1 MILTFPKL
9 QLIKSG
15 TLYAKGDMTSE
26 QMELCHDILQSYRKE
41 LEKDTKKEKPVS
53 SLIEKLHEIQTTES
67 YVVASTIQSYP
78 LEEDLDQN
86 IRSQVLC
93 RILEAETTE
102 ILDPEYWE
110 ERERQIKEDYSLEI
124 CLQDE
129 QNKREEWERKCQE
142 DEQLARLIA
151 EEDAEKFLTC
161 WCVEICE
168 CDIAISMVVS
178 ESADA

>member
-1 MILTFPKL
+1 M
-9 QLIKSG
+9 
-15 TLYAKGDMTSE
+15 
-26 QMELCHDILQSYRKE
+26 
-41 LEKDTKKEKPVS
+41 S
-53 SLIEKLHEIQTTES
+53 SLIEKLHEIQTTEN

-110 ERERQIKEDYSLEI
+110 ERERQIKEDYSLTI
-124 CLQDE
+124 FLQDE
-129 QNKREEWERKCQE
+129 QNKREEWKRECQE

-151 EEDAEKFLTC
+151 EEDAEKSC
-161 WCVEICE
+161 H
-168 CDIAISMVVS
+168 DILQSYQK
-178 ESADA
+178 ELEKKH